1 MSNLEKE
8 YELEME
14 DVEQPSE
21 REAADDLEKE
31 YELEMEDVE
40 RAK

>member
-1 MSNLEKE
+1 MSDLEKE

-21 REAADDLEKE
+21 REASRRFGKGI
-31 YELEMEDVE
+31 
-40 RAK
+40 RA